1 MSSGE
6 QQSSTA
12 TTGQPHL
19 QKQDLSK
26 LDITKLTPLSPEVIS
41 RQATINIGTIGHV
54 AHGKSTVVKAIS
66 GVQTVRFKNELER
79 NITIKL
85 ELIDK
90 LKSDATEMNSYLQMV
105 NKRYKSPY
113 KHHTIVHDTPSSS
126 RNSMSYSTA
135 DSRKRKHSPD
145 FDGSDIS
152 PAKGGGETQR
162 MKQAKIMDFFHMSPP
177 ERVSAPPKQTKRR
190 KSCSALSTVSSSL
203 ENINGITKRSLNP
216 VITMK
221 NEIIPEEER
230 NSNADYVAH
239 SAPTPGSKPLPTE
252 TLPSN
257 FSAGT
262 LSATPEDADT
272 NGHTAQIAETPPSTG
287 STRWS
292 DRIKQI
298 KECTIDSPSA
308 GEETKTPTIAKPI
321 KRKATTKPINGTAA
335 SGGSNNK
342 KRKSSVLPKEY
353 TVESIEDVQLVGNSP
368 AFYIK
373 WLGYSADSNTWEPL
387 ENVATCTLLDNFLN
401 EQLSAVHE
409 WVTSIQSKVKATP
422 EYVQML
428 ETHAANSKTYDEILL
443 EHKQYDWNKLRA
455 DLIIMSKLW
464 MNKARN
470 KHVWDRICLNML
482 SEQSYV
488 KRGDQLEQLRRFEEH
503 INEHEPTLRV
513 VVENVQDLDAPPN
526 NFTYLRTN
534 IPAEGISIPNDPP
547 VGCECNPCSGRS
559 VCCGKLS
566 EGRFAYSVKKR
577 LLLQPGAPIFEC
589 NKKCSCGPDCLN
601 RVVQKGGKCNLTLFK
616 TGNGRGWGVR
626 TNTVIYEGQYIS
638 EYCGEVISY
647 DEAEKRGRKYDA
659 VGRTYLFDLDF
670 NDTDNPYTLDAA
682 RYGNVTRFFNHSCD
696 PNCGI
701 WSVWIDC
708 LDPYLP
714 RLAFFALR
722 RIEIGEELTFN
733 YHAQVTNNASVTSNG
748 AENGSEKL
756 DSDGIGNDN
765 SSSERSS
772 KGLTECLCGSYAN
785 AKIYK
790 CDNPKCLRPTCFT
803 SGGSSKDDSF
813 PCYRPAC
820 TGRFQLVRHVS
831 FVDCPGHDILMAT
844 MLNGA
849 AVMDAALL
857 LIAGNESCPQP
868 QTSEHLAAIEI
879 MKLKHII
886 ILQNKIDLVKDT
898 QAKEQYDQIVKFVQ
912 GTVAEGAPIIP
923 ISAQLKYNIEVLCE
937 YITKKI
943 PIPPRNFIDPPRL
956 IVIRSFDVNKPGCEV
971 NDLKGGVA
979 GGSILRGVL
988 TVGQEIEVRP
998 GLVSKDAEGRLT
1010 CKPIF
1015 SKIVSLYTEQNELQ
1029 FAVPGGLI
1037 GVGTKI
1043 EPTLCR
1049 ADRLVGQVLGAV
1061 GALPSIFIEL
1071 EVSYYLLKRLL
1082 GVRMEGDKK
1091 GAKVQKLVR
1100 HEMLLVNI
1108 GSLSTGG
1115 RVVAT
1120 RADLA
1125 KIALTNPVCTEKN
1138 EKIALSRRVENHWRL
1153 IGWGQIRGGTVIEPL
1168 KEN

>member
-1 MSSGE
+1 MSSGD
-6 QQSSTA
+6 QQMSTA

-19 QKQDLSK
+19 QQQDLSK

-85 ELIDK
+85 E
-90 LKSDATEMNSYLQMV
+90 
-105 NKRYKSPY
+105 
-113 KHHTIVHDTPSSS
+113 
-126 RNSMSYSTA
+126 
-135 DSRKRKHSPD
+135 
-145 FDGSDIS
+145 
-152 PAKGGGETQR
+152 
-162 MKQAKIMDFFHMSPP
+162 
-177 ERVSAPPKQTKRR
+177 
-190 KSCSALSTVSSSL
+190 
-203 ENINGITKRSLNP
+203 
-216 VITMK
+216 
-221 NEIIPEEER
+221 
-230 NSNADYVAH
+230 
-239 SAPTPGSKPLPTE
+239 
-252 TLPSN
+252 
-257 FSAGT
+257 
-262 LSATPEDADT
+262 
-272 NGHTAQIAETPPSTG
+272 
-287 STRWS
+287 
-292 DRIKQI
+292 
-298 KECTIDSPSA
+298 
-308 GEETKTPTIAKPI
+308 
-321 KRKATTKPINGTAA
+321 
-335 SGGSNNK
+335 
-342 KRKSSVLPKEY
+342 
-353 TVESIEDVQLVGNSP
+353 
-368 AFYIK
+368 
-373 WLGYSADSNTWEPL
+373 
-387 ENVATCTLLDNFLN
+387 
-401 EQLSAVHE
+401 E
-409 WVTSIQSKVKATP
+409 WVETVKEKIKNTP
-422 EYVQML
+422 EYQKSV
-428 ETHAANSKTYDEILL
+428 ESHTTCSKSYPEILL
-443 EHKQYDWNKLRA
+443 EHQNYFRDELRA
-455 DLIIMSKLW
+455 DLIIMAKLL
-464 MNKARN
+464 MNRSRN
-470 KHVWDRICLNML
+470 KQVWERIVKNMCREL
-482 SEQSYV
+482 SYV
-488 KRGDQLEQLRRFEEH
+488 KRCEQLDQLRRFEKQ
-503 INEHEPTLRV
+503 INEHEPTLQV
-513 VVENVQDLDAPPN
+513 VVENEHDLDAPPN

-534 IPAEGISIPNDPP
+534 ISAEGISIPNDPP
-547 VGCECNPCSGRS
+547 VGCECNPCNGRS
-559 VCCGKLS
+559 TCCGKLS
-566 EGRFAYSVKKR
+566 DGRFAYSVKKR
-577 LLLQPGAPIFEC
+577 LLLQPGLPIFEC

-601 RVVQKGGKCNLTLFK
+601 RVVQNGGKCNLTLFK
-616 TGNGRGWGVR
+616 TFNGRGWGVR
-626 TNTVIYEGQYIS
+626 TNAVIYEGQYIS

-647 DEAEKRGRKYDA
+647 DEAEKRGREYDA

-701 WSVWIDC
+701 WPVWIDC

-733 YHAQVTNNASVTSNG
+733 YHAQVSPN
-748 AENGSEKL
+748 NGSL
-756 DSDGIGNDN
+756 NN
-765 SSSERSS
+765 SSNAFGVDGAAG
-772 KGLTECLCGSYAN
+772 GLEKSAPGETGYNATTNGYAN

-943 PIPPRNFIDPPRL
+943 PIPPRNFIDAPRL

-988 TVGQEIEVRP
+988 KVGQEIEVRP

-1061 GALPSIFIEL
+1061 GALPNIFIEL

-1082 GVRMEGDKK
+1082 GVRTEGDKK